1 MKNLSSTWP
10 ARTDSRMD
18 SLAAV
23 AILSSTQTLSEIL
36 QEIAGPDGPEPRPFP
51 ELYEFRLAVQSP
63 GPKDHQKQDE
73 ETVKKRQ

>member
-51 ELYEFRLAVQSP
+51 ELYEFRLSSS
-63 GPKDHQKQDE
+63 KDHQKQDE